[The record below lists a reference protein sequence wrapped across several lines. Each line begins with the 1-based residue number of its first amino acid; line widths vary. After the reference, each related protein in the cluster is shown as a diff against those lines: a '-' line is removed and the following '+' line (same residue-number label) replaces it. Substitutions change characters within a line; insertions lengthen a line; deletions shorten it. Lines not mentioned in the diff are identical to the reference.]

1 MKSHLIDIV
10 RNLAYE
16 GKDFETIESE
26 IEKLSDNY
34 DSESINYAKLHIDEY
49 IIQYQNAMI
58 IKGQAKLQ
66 MAIGI
71 ILFIFGFGLTVS
83 TIWEGSGFIYYGMM
97 GFGIIVFIDGLN
109 TYNAPIPSL
118 ASRRKIM
125 IRRK

>member
-83 TIWEGSGFIYYGMM
+83 TIWEGSGFIFYGMM
-97 GFGIIVFIDGLN
+97 GFGIILFIDGLRMHD
-109 TYNAPIPSL
+109 APISSL
-118 ASRRKIM
+118 VSRRKI
-125 IRRK
+125 IGKGK